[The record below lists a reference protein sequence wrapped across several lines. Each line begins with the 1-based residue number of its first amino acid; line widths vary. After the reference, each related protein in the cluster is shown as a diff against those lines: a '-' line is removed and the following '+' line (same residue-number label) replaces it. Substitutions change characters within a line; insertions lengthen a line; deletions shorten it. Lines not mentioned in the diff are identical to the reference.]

1 MKREIHPGIIAGVI
15 AVVVVVVV
23 ALAWKAIAG
32 PGPAGFKSFTPEQ
45 VKAVNKQHA
54 QSVQDMQEQQRKLLQ
69 QRGGGQ

>member
-1 MKREIHPGIIAGVI
+1 MKRELHPGVIAGIIAVVAVI
-15 AVVVVVVV
+15 VV

-45 VKAVNKQHA
+45 VKAANQQHT